1 MNNRQPGSDLI
12 LRADQ
17 IYRGFDTP
25 QGRIEVLRGVS
36 LNLSRGEMVSVLGAS
51 GVGKTTL
58 LQILGGLDRPDS
70 GDVYFGDLSF
80 STMSESKLAS
90 FRNRHIGFVFQFHY
104 LMAEF
109 SALEN
114 VMMPVLIA
122 GTSHKEAVKRA
133 ELLLEDVGLK
143 DRMTHLPNELSGG
156 EQQRVAVARALT
168 MGPDLVLAD
177 EPSGNLDVDTG
188 QKLHELLLNLNRT
201 KKTSFIIATHNQHL
215 AAITDRMVKVE
226 NGMNQAERPP
236 VN

>member
-1 MNNRQPGSDLI
+1 MNNRQPGNDLI
-12 LRADQ
+12 LRANQ

-58 LQILGGLDRPDS
+58 LQILGGLDRPDN
-70 GDVYFGDLSF
+70 GGVYFGDESY

-114 VMMPVLIA
+114 VMMPALIA
-122 GTSHKEAVKRA
+122 GKSRVEAVKRA
-133 ELLLEDVGLK
+133 ELLLEDVGLR

-168 MGPDLVLAD
+168 MEPDLVLAD
-177 EPSGNLDVDTG
+177 EPSGNLDVETG
-188 QKLHELLLNLNRT
+188 RKLHELLLNLNKA

-215 AAITDRMVKVE
+215 AAITDRMVKME
-226 NGMNQAERPP
+226 NGTNQAESPS
-236 VN
+236 VI

>member
-1 MNNRQPGSDLI
+1 MNSRQPGDDLI
-12 LRADQ
+12 LQADQ

-80 STMSESKLAS
+80 STFSESKLAS

-104 LMAEF
+104 LMSEF

-114 VMMPVLIA
+114 VMMPALIA
-122 GTSHKEAVKRA
+122 GTSRAQATERA
-133 ELLLEDVGLK
+133 ELLLGDVGLK

-168 MGPDLVLAD
+168 MEPDLVLAD

-188 QKLHELLLNLNRT
+188 RKLHELLLNLNRT
-201 KKTSFIIATHNQHL
+201 RKISFIIATHNQHL
-215 AAITDRMVKVE
+215 AAITDRMVKME
-226 NGMNQAERPP
+226 NGMNQVEKPP